1 MTSPQNQR
9 DEQPADPASR
19 SSGNQGARGSRGQ
32 ANDGALP
39 DDGSH
44 DGRDKPAP
52 GGTSPDLRDDDA
64 QGGGGAG
71 SNSSRSS

>member
-1 MTSPQNQR
+1 MADQQKPAGEAS
-9 DEQPADPASR
+9 ADPNSR

-39 DDGSH
+39 DNGSH

-52 GGTSPDLRDDDA
+52 QAPDLRDADA

-71 SNSSRSS
+71 SESSRSR

>member
-1 MTSPQNQR
+1 MTSPRHQG
-9 DEQPADPASR
+9 DEQAPDPGSR

-39 DDGSH
+39 DNGSH

-52 GGTSPDLRDDDA
+52 GGTSPDLREADA

-71 SNSSRSS
+71 SNSSRSG